1 VRVKVRYDTTLGI
14 YGPVGT
20 RTARLPKYVQR
31 GEVRIW
37 DYPSWWLK
45 RYVCEIAK
53 PLEWWRDE

>member
-20 RTARLPKYVQR
+20 RTVRLPRYVQR

-37 DYPSWWLK
+37 DYLTWWLK
-45 RYVCEIAK
+45 RNVSQIAK